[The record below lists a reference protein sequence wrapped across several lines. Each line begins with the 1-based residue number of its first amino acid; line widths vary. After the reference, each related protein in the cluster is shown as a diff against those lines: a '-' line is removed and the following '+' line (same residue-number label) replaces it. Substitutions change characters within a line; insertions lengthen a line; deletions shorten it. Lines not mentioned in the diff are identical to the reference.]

1 MFFFILE
8 YYKFIILFTLY
19 IFRFYKELLIAALSL
34 SISIIYQS
42 KVCQGINDV

>member
-8 YYKFIILFTLY
+8 YYKFIIIFTLY

-34 SISIIYQS
+34 YIYNLS
-42 KVCQGINDV
+42 VDSLSRD